1 MPNHVENDLVI
12 RGPKKDVAAFLEAVR
27 GERED
32 HNGKTVVIPL
42 DHNKVIPY
50 PQHYA
55 DADAKAEV
63 ARKKGNWDV
72 KDGYN
77 QGGYEWCLSNWGT
90 KWGFYDFSELDVSK
104 SGTSAK
110 VSFSTAWSPAF
121 PLFQKMSE
129 MFPSLTFTVR
139 YFERGMGFQGIYKAK
154 GGSVLE
160 DLSSNDYR
168 GRRGG

>member
-63 ARKKGNWDV
+63 ARKKR
-72 KDGYN
+72 
-77 QGGYEWCLSNWGT
+77 
-90 KWGFYDFSELDVSK
+90 EL
-104 SGTSAK
+104 
-110 VSFSTAWSPAF
+110 
-121 PLFQKMSE
+121 
-129 MFPSLTFTVR
+129 
-139 YFERGMGFQGIYKAK
+139 
-154 GGSVLE
+154 
-160 DLSSNDYR
+160 
-168 GRRGG
+168 GR